1 MIRRTGSPRIPGQT
15 EAAVRLR
22 ALLHTYGADR
32 PFLPFYQGEDGA
44 VCALLDGTAVWLPGA
59 GGEFEEMALFL
70 TMQPQV
76 HTVRTSGDAARALSK
91 SWGVPA
97 HVGAVMTP
105 ARRFCPPE
113 GGGKPGGWQ
122 RMDGARGADVA
133 ENAGGAGEPGAARG
147 PEGLGDAGGAG
158 KGDTAG
164 KPGISG
170 EMGGASLSPEMPDSV
185 LVSPAPREV
194 YPLLCACFG
203 DTLPPF
209 ESWYA
214 DVSHR
219 LRHGH
224 CRLVGVRA
232 GETLAACAMTT
243 AECPPDLRAGRPSR
257 APEGVAA
264 EWPEGAAAEWLEGA
278 ASEWPE
284 GPAAELLEGAAAE
297 WLKGPAGSANA
308 ALPGAPESPA
318 AAGSPAGY
326 AEGTKYNRQGD
337 TLYNGGAALI
347 GAVATLPAYRGRGF
361 ASRCVSALAA
371 ALQAENRRVLLSPKN
386 SPAEALYTRLGFAVC
401 GEWGEI
407 HRDGAR

>member
-59 GGEFEEMALFL
+59 GGGFEEMALFL
-70 TMQPQV
+70 TMQPEV
-76 HTVRTSGDAARALSK
+76 HTARTSGDAARMLSK
-91 SWGVPA
+91 QWGVPA

-105 ARRFCPPE
+105 ARRFCPLE
-113 GGGKPGGWQ
+113 DGGKTGGWQ

-147 PEGLGDAGGAG
+147 PEGPGDAGGAG
-158 KGDTAG
+158 KRGTAG

-170 EMGGASLSPEMPDSV
+170 EMGGAPLSPEMPDSV
-185 LVSPAPREV
+185 LVSPTPREV

-224 CRLVGVRA
+224 CRLVGIRA

-264 EWPEGAAAEWLEGA
+264 GRLKGS
-278 ASEWPE
+278 ASEWSE
-284 GPAAELLEGAAAE
+284 SSAAE

-308 ALPGAPESPA
+308 ALPGAPEGPA
-318 AAGSPAGY
+318 AAGSPAGR

-337 TLYNGGAALI
+337 ILYNGGAALI
-347 GAVATLPAYRGRGF
+347 GALATLPAYRGRGF